1 MRLVKSVNNQHNHI
15 YSFRNTMNYMD
26 VTLKQL
32 RAFVTVAKLG
42 HFTLAA
48 DKLGS
53 SQSAVSTLVRQLENN
68 LNLRLFDRH
77 TRLLRL
83 TQAGTDIL
91 PFAAHAVS
99 DIEDVFAS
107 SRELNTLRRGKVSIA
122 AGTIQAALLLPQ
134 IVRKFSK
141 LYPEIVI
148 DLHDVPEKA
157 VLEQV
162 ANGSVDLGIST
173 VPEDENELMIT
184 HLFTD
189 EFRVV
194 AHPDDPLMQRSEL
207 RWSDL
212 ANCPN
217 LIGPQRNNPIRDHLE
232 HELARNGIVLPM
244 DKAMP
249 GVALPLTIIGIVEG
263 GLGVAIMTSAV
274 ERLATS
280 LGLLVRTPTEPRI
293 TRDISL
299 VQKRARSLSP
309 AAKRFREFLL
319 EATR

>member
-1 MRLVKSVNNQHNHI
+1 
-15 YSFRNTMNYMD
+15 MD

-42 HFTLAA
+42 QFTLAA

-83 TQAGTDIL
+83 TQAGMDIL

-122 AGTIQAALLLPQ
+122 AGTVQAALMLPKIIHAFKTQ
-134 IVRKFSK
+134 
-141 LYPEIVI
+141 YPEIAV
-148 DLHDVPEKA
+148 DMYDVTEKN

-162 ANGSVDLGIST
+162 DNGTVDLGIGT

-184 HLFTD
+184 PLRTD
-189 EFRVV
+189 EFLVV
-194 AHPDDPLMQRSEL
+194 MHPDDPLVKRGEL
-207 RWSDL
+207 RWIDL
-212 ANCPN
+212 VDCPN
-217 LIGPQRNNPIRDHLE
+217 LVGPQQNNPIRDRLVD
-232 HELARNGIVLPM
+232 ELTRNGIVLPM

-249 GVALPLTIIGIVEG
+249 GVSLPLTIIGIVEG

-274 ERLATS
+274 KRLATS
-280 LGLLVRTPTEPRI
+280 LGLIVRTPSEPLI
-293 TRDISL
+293 TREL
-299 VQKRARSLSP
+299 CLLQKRARSLSP
-309 AAKRFREFLL
+309 AARRFREFLL
-319 EATR
+319 TATP